1 METRKLR
8 KDLTGKK
15 FGMLTVI
22 SLHGRDN
29 GGRALW
35 LCKCDCG
42 ESVIAEGHN
51 LQCGHTSSCGCFK
64 YTERYGKNIIGLRF
78 GRLIAIRQFI
88 NNKHTMV
95 ECQCDC
101 GNKTFVHR
109 SSLVT
114 GDTSSCGCYQKE
126 VLLKASTTHG
136 MSGTRIHG
144 IWSDMRSRC
153 NLITNQNYYRYGGR
167 GIKVYGE
174 WEGEYGFE
182 HFYEGSMKNGYTDKL
197 TIDRIDNNGAYS
209 PENCRWTDME
219 TQCNNRRNSR
229 FLEYN
234 GEVKTLAQWV
244 KCLNLKYARTYNRI
258 YGLGW
263 TVKEAFE
270 EPFYHASYEAW

>member
-1 METRKLR
+1 MARSLR

-22 SLHGRDN
+22 SLNGRDK

-35 LCKCDCG
+35 LCKCACG
-42 ESVIAEGHN
+42 ESIVADGYN
-51 LQCGHTSSCGCFK
+51 LQSGHTSSCGCLK
-64 YTERYGKNIIGLRF
+64 YTEKYGKNIIGKRF
-78 GRLIAIRQFI
+78 GRLIAIRQFV
-88 NNKHTMV
+88 NNKYTMV
-95 ECQCDC
+95 ECICDC

-109 SSLVT
+109 SSLVVGT
-114 GDTSSCGCYQKE
+114 TSSCGCYQKE

-136 MSGTRIHG
+136 MSGTRIHS

-167 GIKVYGE
+167 GIKVHEE
-174 WEGEYGFE
+174 WEGESGFN
-182 HFYEGSMKNGYTDKL
+182 HFYEWSMKNGYTDKL
-197 TIDRIDNNGAYS
+197 TIDRIDNNSSYC
-209 PENCRWTDME
+209 PDNCRWTDME

-234 GEVKTLAQWV
+234 GEIKTLAQWV
-244 KCLNLKYARTYNRI
+244 KYLNLKYSRTYNRI
-258 YGLGW
+258 YELGW

-270 EPFYHASYEAW
+270 EPFYHASYNPA